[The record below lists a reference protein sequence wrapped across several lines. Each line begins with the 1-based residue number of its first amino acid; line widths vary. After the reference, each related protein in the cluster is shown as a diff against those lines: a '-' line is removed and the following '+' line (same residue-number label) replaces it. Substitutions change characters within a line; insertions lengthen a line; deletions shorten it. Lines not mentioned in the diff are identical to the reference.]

1 MVHLPGAAHE
11 AALILPGADLWA
23 DPGAGLTRAVGR
35 GEASR
40 QGEARQGAARQEAAH
55 QEVARQEAARQE
67 AARQEVARQG
77 AAALRL
83 FLAEDPVAR
92 ASPSGAG
99 GLGEGLRRE
108 VVAGQEGGGS
118 REDPS
123 AGPTSGRG

>member
-1 MVHLPGAAHE
+1 M
-11 AALILPGADLWA
+11 
-23 DPGAGLTRAVGR
+23 
-35 GEASR
+35 
-40 QGEARQGAARQEAAH
+40 
-55 QEVARQEAARQE
+55 ARQEAARQE
-67 AARQEVARQG
+67 AARQEVAHQEVARQEVARQG

-118 REDPS
+118 RGER
-123 AGPTSGRG
+123 AG

>member
-40 QGEARQGAARQEAAH
+40 QGEARQEAARQEAAR
-55 QEVARQEAARQE
+55 QGAARQGAARQE

>member
-40 QGEARQGAARQEAAH
+40 QGEARQGAARQEA
-55 QEVARQEAARQE
+55 
-67 AARQEVARQG
+67 ARQG